1 MNSREMLH
9 KGNRRTAVEKTVH
22 ETEAETIAFVVA
34 QSLQCFWAISGQRD
48 HAMR

>member
-22 ETEAETIAFVVA
+22 ETKAEAIAFVVA
-34 QSLQCFWAISGQRD
+34 QSS
-48 HAMR
+48 

>member
-22 ETEAETIAFVVA
+22 ETEAEAIAFAVVKNIFLSTGRA
-34 QSLQCFWAISGQRD
+34 LRRGS
-48 HAMR
+48 